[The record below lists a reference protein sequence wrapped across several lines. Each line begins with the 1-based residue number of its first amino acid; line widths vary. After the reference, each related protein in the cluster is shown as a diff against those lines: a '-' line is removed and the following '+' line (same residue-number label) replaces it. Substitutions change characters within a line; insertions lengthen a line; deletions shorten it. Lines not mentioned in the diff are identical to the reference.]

1 MSAEGG
7 AMVVVERADLCLLP
21 GPALAPLGEG
31 LGAAALR
38 FPDLRPAD
46 PLPGPPLPPA
56 ALDPGM
62 ERAVAKRQIEFVAGR
77 LAAREALR
85 QLGRP
90 GGDWIGRGAD
100 RAPVWPAGFRGA
112 ISHSRGLAW
121 SVVARVEDR
130 RGIGID
136 VEGLVSPS
144 AAEAVSKMVLVPGE
158 RPRLAAA
165 GEDERLGLTLTFAAK
180 ECLFKCL
187 YPTVQRM
194 FGFEAAE
201 LLWID
206 HVEGAFGLRLRE
218 ALHSSL
224 PVGAAFHGRFQ
235 RLSPEGVRDA
245 EGGALAAVIEWR

>member
-1 MSAEGG
+1 MSGEVG
-7 AMVVVERADLCLLP
+7 ARVVVERADLRRVP
-21 GPALAPLGEG
+21 EPALAPLGEG

-56 ALDPGM
+56 ALAPGI
-62 ERAVAKRQIEFVAGR
+62 ERAVAKRQLEFVAGR
-77 LAAREALR
+77 LAARAALQR
-85 QLGRP
+85 LGRP
-90 GGDWIGRGAD
+90 GDDWLGRGED
-100 RAPVWPAGFRGA
+100 RAPIWPRGFLGA
-112 ISHSRGLAW
+112 ISHGGGLAW
-121 SVVARVEDR
+121 SVVAHVEDR

-144 AAEAVSKMVLVPGE
+144 AAEAVSKMVLMPEE

-165 GEDERLGLTLTFAAK
+165 GGDERLGLTLTFAAK

-201 LLWID
+201 ILWID
-206 HVEGAFGLRLRE
+206 AAEGAFGLRLR
-218 ALHSSL
+218 APLHPSL
-224 PVGAAFHGRFQ
+224 PAGAAFRGRYQ
-235 RLSPEGVRDA
+235 RLSPEGARDPA
-245 EGGALAAVIEWR
+245 GEILAAIIEWR